1 MIIYCIEEDTKSLRI
16 FTYLLPTLLKTF
28 LFYLYTFSVNHQPIE
43 QEAVAFVENDDS
55 IVFTSAFLLFHR
67 VFISL

>member
-1 MIIYCIEEDTKSLRI
+1 MYFHCIEEDTKSLRI

-55 IVFTSAFLLFHR
+55 IVFTSSFLLFYR
-67 VFISL
+67 VFINL